1 MRRFLHH
8 LDLHMTPLDESHVQ
22 KMLGSPRALIDK
34 TFFFEDADTCYR
46 VVSVVHSMDACIYRV
61 QYEDDE

>member
-1 MRRFLHH
+1 
-8 LDLHMTPLDESHVQ
+8 MTPLDESHVQ
-22 KMLGSPRALIDK
+22 KMLDSPRALIDK